1 MKTTI
6 GAAMLLLAAIA
17 VSPVLGGEPTSVFA
31 QLRWSELPPDVKER
45 ALENY
50 RAYQN
55 LTPEERGK
63 VESDYR
69 RWQEMSSED
78 KKEFRDRYRRY
89 QSLSKEERE
98 RLKARKR

>member
-1 MKTTI
+1 MKAAI
-6 GAAMLLLAAIA
+6 GAAMFLLAATGA
-17 VSPVLGGEPTSVFA
+17 SPALGGEPLTILP
-31 QLRWSELPPDVKER
+31 QLRWSELPPEVKER

-50 RAYQN
+50 RVYQN

-63 VESDYR
+63 VENDYR
-69 RWQEMSSED
+69 RWQEMSAED

-98 RLKARKR
+98 RLKARRR

>member
-1 MKTTI
+1 MKTAVVAA
-6 GAAMLLLAAIA
+6 GAFLALALPSLA
-17 VSPVLGGEPTSVFA
+17 LADGLVTRLA
-31 QLRWSELPPDVKER
+31 QSRWSDLPPDVKER

-50 RAYQN
+50 RAFQN

-69 RWQEMSSED
+69 RWQEMSAED
-78 KKEFRDRYRRY
+78 KREYRERFRRY

-98 RLKARKR
+98 RLKAKRR